1 MGLLSGLNKFVS
13 NVGSGLGDVVNDPL
27 KAGRYV
33 AGTTAGVVA
42 PGYGTLWGKN
52 GWMAQGAQGEGAKL
66 GLGIDLAAAAA
77 AAGGAGGVQLPGL
90 GGSAA
95 GTAGGASG
103 AFVPGVDAMGIGA
116 ESAGIGGGTA
126 AASGGGLLSGLSQL
140 GGGSAVKGALGATML
155 ASGLAN
161 GLNSQSPPGVPDYKG
176 AAIATSAGNRYS
188 TVGPTGTTTWSLR
201 PGADPNNPQ
210 PGDYIQS
217 TQLSQ
222 GQQQLYD
229 QGVGNRLQAGLVG
242 GQQLKDLGG
251 GQQGA
256 QDALYH
262 RLTSYYD
269 TRFGNQENQLR
280 SRLQNQGLVEGSE
293 AWNNAMSDFNQTK
306 NTAYADA
313 ADRAVIGA
321 DTTQNNAVS
330 RLAQIMS
337 MSQGQTPT
345 APSGGAG
352 PDLLTATNQAYQA
365 QLGNTNAANAQSNQS
380 IQQLLQAAGLLYGV
394 GP

>member
-1 MGLLSGLNKFVS
+1 MGLLSGLNKFVN
-13 NVGSGLGDVVNDPL
+13 NVGSGLGDIANNPL
-27 KAGRYV
+27 KAVNDGLNDKGTLTGLAGLAGGYGLYQAGLLGGFGGAAIPAGGTDAASLAGV
-33 AGTTAGVVA
+33 MGSSGAGAGTDAV
-42 PGYGTLWGKN
+42 
-52 GWMAQGAQGEGAKL
+52 
-66 GLGIDLAAAAA
+66 
-77 AAGGAGGVQLPGL
+77 L
-90 GGSAA
+90 GGS
-95 GTAGGASG
+95 GSG
-103 AFVPGVDAMGIGA
+103 FL
-116 ESAGIGGGTA
+116 
-126 AASGGGLLSGLSQL
+126 GGLTSGLTDL
-140 GGGSAVKGALGATML
+140 GGGSLTKGVLGAGLL
-155 ASGLAN
+155 AGGLAG
-161 GLNSQSPPGVPDYKG
+161 GLGKQSPPGVPDYKG

-188 TVGPTGTTTWSLR
+188 TAGPTGTTTWSLR

-280 SRLQNQGLVEGSE
+280 TRLQNQGLVEGSE
-293 AWNNAMSDFNQTK
+293 AWQNAMSDFNQTK

>member
-1 MGLLSGLNKFVS
+1 MGLGKLISNIGGGLSDLTN
-13 NVGSGLGDVVNDPL
+13 NPL
-27 KAGRYV
+27 KAVKDGLNDKGTLTGLAAV
-33 AGTTAGVVA
+33 AGGAAAMPYLSGAGA
-42 PGYGTLWGKN
+42 MPLALGEAGGYG
-52 GWMAQGAQGEGAKL
+52 L
-66 GLGIDLAAAAA
+66 GGAA
-77 AAGGAGGVQLPGL
+77 AAGGSGLL
-90 GGSAA
+90 GGL
-95 GTAGGASG
+95 T
-103 AFVPGVDAMGIGA
+103 
-116 ESAGIGGGTA
+116 
-126 AASGGGLLSGLSQL
+126 SGLTDL
-140 GGGSAVKGALGATML
+140 GGGSLTKGVLGAGML
-155 ASGLAN
+155 AGGLAG
-161 GLNSQSPPGVPDYKG
+161 GLSQQPSPGVPDYKG

-188 TVGPTGTTTWSLR
+188 TTGPTGTTTWSLR

-217 TQLSQ
+217 TELSQ

-256 QDALYH
+256 QDALYN

-345 APSGGAG
+345 VPSGGAG

-365 QLGNTNAANAQSNQS
+365 QLGSTNAANAQSNQS

>member
-1 MGLLSGLNKFVS
+1 MGLGKFISNIGGGLSDLAN
-13 NVGSGLGDVVNDPL
+13 NPL
-27 KAGRYV
+27 KAVNDGLNDRGTLTGLAAL
-33 AGTTAGVVA
+33 AG
-42 PGYGTLWGKN
+42 GYGAYQAGLFG
-52 GWMAQGAQGEGAKL
+52 GAG
-66 GLGIDLAAAAA
+66 A
-77 AAGGAGGVQLPGL
+77 AAGADTASLAGVMGSSGAG
-90 GGSAA
+90 A
-95 GTAGGASG
+95 GT
-103 AFVPGVDAMGIGA
+103 DAILG
-116 ESAGIGGGTA
+116 
-126 AASGGGLLSGLSQL
+126 SGGGLLDGLTSGLTNL
-140 GGGSAVKGALGATML
+140 GGGSLAKGLLGTGLL
-155 ASGLAN
+155 AGGLSSGL
-161 GLNSQSPPGVPDYKG
+161 SSKSPPGVPDYKG
-176 AAIATSAGNRYS
+176 AAIATSAGNRNS

-242 GQQLKDLGG
+242 GQQLKDLGE

-365 QLGNTNAANAQSNQS
+365 QLGGVNAANAQSNQS